1 MILETLISA
10 YWPIGSRDTT
20 LLTIDYGKYIID
32 HKYNTCSP
40 NLFSCN
46 ERGTSPLWKGVIWAA
61 KVVPS

>member
-46 ERGTSPLWKGVIWAA
+46 DRGTSPFGKG
-61 KVVPS
+61 